1 MLTCHTVQFPMMGF
15 WLIIP
20 VILVLVERST
30 RGYLSFFGHHNARLE
45 ALDDGTV
52 VITAEKPDGKVWHAK
67 AGQYVCPAILASH
80 SQRHAKTST
89 CQVFIQVPQISRFQW
104 HPFTISACIRN
115 RLQVHIKADG
125 NWTEQL
131 HALATKAKKTPGQ
144 SGDDDL
150 DFVRIKVGVDGPFG
164 APAQRFYTYD
174 KAIIVGAGIGV
185 TPFSAILTDLEENF
199 RSKGDPWQLT
209 RTRSF
214 IGRKAKRTLSRRSS
228 ASSLTPVNTQTHLNP
243 TSDGQSGSVSP
254 ANAAG
259 EGLSAGSTAAGQG
272 GKATGQQ
279 ETKEERKARLSVQ
292 GMRKSRPGSYGVRR
306 VDFHWSVRERNDLLW
321 FSDLLNR
328 ASALAAADMGQHLT
342 LNVHA
347 HVTAKKKSISTHVF
361 RYLLDSYRTKEH
373 PESALTGLRAGSHF
387 GRPDFPAILDEFYK
401 DMKNQG
407 WHGRVGV
414 FL

>member
-1 MLTCHTVQFPMMGF
+1 MMGF
-15 WLIIP
+15 WLILP
-20 VILVLVERST
+20 VCLVLIERST
-30 RGYLSFFGHHNARLE
+30 RGYLSFFGHHNARME

-52 VITAEKPDGKVWHAK
+52 VITAEKPEGKHWRAK
-67 AGQYVCPAILASH
+67 AGQYV
-80 SQRHAKTST
+80 
-89 CQVFIQVPQISRFQW
+89 FIQVPQVSRFQW

-125 NWTEQL
+125 DWTRAL
-131 HALATKAKKTPGQ
+131 HELATSSKKTPGKA
-144 SGDDDL
+144 GDD
-150 DFVRIKVGVDGPFG
+150 DFVRIRVGVDGPFG

-214 IGRKAKRTLSRRSS
+214 VGRRAKRTISRRSS
-228 ASSLTPVNTQTHLNP
+228 QSSLTPVNTQTHL
-243 TSDGQSGSVSP
+243 D
-254 ANAAG
+254 AG
-259 EGLSAGSTAAGQG
+259 EGRVRQQNGQAVPAVAEGMSAGPTAAAVGQDERR
-272 GKATGQQ
+272 TGEP
-279 ETKEERKARLSVQ
+279 ETKEEREARLSVQ

-328 ASALAAADMGQHLT
+328 AYALAAADMGEHLT

-347 HVTAKKKSISTHVF
+347 HITAKRKTISTHVF

-373 PESALTGLRAGSHF
+373 PESALTGLRASSHF
-387 GRPDFPAILDEFYK
+387 GRPDFPGILGEFYK
-401 DMKNQG
+401 DMKQQG
-407 WHGRVGV
+407 WNGRVGV